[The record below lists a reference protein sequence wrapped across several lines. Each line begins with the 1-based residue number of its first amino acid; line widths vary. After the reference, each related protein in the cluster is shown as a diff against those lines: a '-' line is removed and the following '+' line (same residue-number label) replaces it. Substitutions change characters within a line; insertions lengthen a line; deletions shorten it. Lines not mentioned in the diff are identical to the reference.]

1 MNAGPSSHA
10 DVYLAEAEDLLADM
24 EAGLLDLEGN
34 PRDADQINRVFRAL
48 HTIKGS
54 GAVFGFTQVADFT
67 HHVESAFQRARDGE
81 IPVSPGLLE
90 VTLAALDHIRDL
102 LDGKEDR
109 AREKSLLARLAT
121 HVPQGG
127 AASSRPDKKAKPPRP
142 EPESP
147 RHWRIRLKLGPQ
159 VMAFGT
165 NCLRLLDEL
174 RALGDAV
181 IIALPEGIP
190 PLEHMDPVACYM
202 EWDIILTTEQP
213 RSAIEDVF
221 MFVAEDATIGIEP
234 IAYEKDDSKR
244 LGEILVE
251 RGDIDLDNLM
261 GALRQQRPVGE
272 LLVQAGQVS
281 PEKIVS
287 ALVEQSKARE
297 EPKTPMG
304 VDAGHGS
311 LRVQAERL
319 DSLMDQVGELVIA
332 QARLR
337 QLVAD
342 SEDLNLRAVAEEIER
357 LSSDLRE
364 TTMGIRMVPIGTL
377 FGRFRRVVRDVSRS
391 LGKTVELTMD
401 GEDSELDKTVI
412 ERLNDPLVHL
422 VRNCIDHGLE
432 TTEERVREGKPEAGR
447 VHLSAAHSGA
457 QVLISITDD
466 GRGMNRSAIRAKA
479 EERGLLA
486 PDAQIPDGDLLAFV
500 FHPGFSTAR
509 EVSAVSGRGVGM
521 DVVKRTID
529 ALRGTIEI
537 GSTPGE
543 GTTITL
549 KLPLTLAIIDGL
561 LVRVGK
567 GLYVL
572 PLSTV
577 EECVELS
584 DDARKDQRGCDFL
597 NIRGALVP
605 FLRLRERFKV
615 STPPDPFQKVV
626 VVSSGTSRVGLVVDQ
641 VVGQHQ
647 TVIKSLGKLMAD
659 VREFSGA
666 TILGDGTVALIM
678 DVPRLIEMGQTGAD
692 DRRLQS
698 GVDDRH
704 LIAGETR

>member
-10 DVYLAEAEDLLADM
+10 EVYLAEAEDLLADM
-24 EAGLLDLEGN
+24 ETGLLDLETN
-34 PRDADQINRVFRAL
+34 PDAPDQINRVFRAL

-67 HHVESAFQRARDGE
+67 HHVETAFQRARDGE

-102 LDGKEDR
+102 LAGQENKE
-109 AREKSLLARLAT
+109 RERDLLARLAT
-121 HVPQGG
+121 HVPQTKKDKGPS
-127 AASSRPDKKAKPPRP
+127 ASPPP
-142 EPESP
+142 PPSDEGP
-147 RHWRIRLKLGPQ
+147 RHWRIRLKLAPQ

-174 RALGDAV
+174 RALGETV
-181 IIALPEGIP
+181 VVALPEAIP
-190 PLEHMDPVACYM
+190 PLEHLDPVACYM
-202 EWDIILTTEQP
+202 EWDIVLTTNEP
-213 RSAIEDVF
+213 RSALDDVF
-221 MFVAEDATIGIEP
+221 LFVADDATISIEP
-234 IAYEKDDSKR
+234 LVVEAGPKR
-244 LGEILVE
+244 LGEILVA
-251 RGDIDLDNLM
+251 RGDVDKEHLEA
-261 GALRQQRPVGE
+261 ALVQQRPVGE
-272 LLVQAGQVS
+272 LLIQAGQVS
-281 PEKIVS
+281 PEKVVS
-287 ALVEQSKARE
+287 ALVEQAKGRE
-297 EPKTPMG
+297 DTRAAAQA
-304 VDAGHGS
+304 DSGHGS

-337 QLVAD
+337 QLVAR

-364 TTMGIRMVPIGTL
+364 TTMSIRMVPIGTL

-391 LGKTVELTMD
+391 LGKMVELTMD
-401 GEDSELDKTVI
+401 GEESELDKTVI

-432 TTEERVREGKPEAGR
+432 AADERRRVGKPEVGSI
-447 VHLSAAHSGA
+447 HLSAVHSGA

-466 GRGMNRSAIRAKA
+466 GRGMNRAAIRAKA

-486 PDAQIPDGDLLAFV
+486 PDTQISDSDLLAFV

-529 ALRGTIEI
+529 ALRGTIEVR
-537 GSTPGE
+537 STPGQ
-543 GTTITL
+543 GTVILL

-561 LVRVGK
+561 LVRVGR

-584 DDARKDQRGCDFL
+584 VDAHDNDGGCDFL

-605 FLRLRERFKV
+605 FLRLRERFRV
-615 STPPDPFQKVV
+615 GTPPDPYPKVV
-626 VVSSGTSRVGLVVDQ
+626 VVSSGTARIGLVVDQ

-647 TVIKSLGKLMAD
+647 TVIKSLGKLLAD

-678 DVPRLIEMGQTGAD
+678 DVPRLIEMGQGVGE
-692 DRRLQS
+692 DRRLA
-698 GVDDRH
+698 
-704 LIAGETR
+704 LGETR